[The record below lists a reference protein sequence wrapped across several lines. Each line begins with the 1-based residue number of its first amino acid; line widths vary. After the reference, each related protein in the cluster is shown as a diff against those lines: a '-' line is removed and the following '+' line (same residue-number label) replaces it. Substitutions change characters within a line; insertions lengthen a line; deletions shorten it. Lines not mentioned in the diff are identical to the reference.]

1 MPQIRDTVSAK
12 MAMSQAANLLE
23 KALGHTGDATT
34 EQNVSNPNRDI
45 EKYADPSGEKMKALV
60 WNGKNDVK
68 VIETFKPAK
77 IEDTDI
83 IVKVTGS
90 TICGSDLHLLHGAV
104 VELQKGDILGH
115 EFCGVVD
122 SVGPSISKI
131 KPGDRVVCS
140 FQIACGQCMYCQKKL
155 SSQCEKT
162 NDNTIE
168 NIMYGGRTAG
178 MLGYSHFTGGYAGGQ
193 AEYVRVAYGDV
204 NLLKIPDAVPDEKA
218 LYLSD
223 VLATS
228 WNCVVDT
235 GVKEGDVVAIWGAG
249 PIGQMCAD
257 FSFMNGAKRVIIIDG
272 GAGAWR
278 LDYVKS
284 KLPKVETLNFTD
296 LPKGESVTSQLK
308 KMEHGGPDVA
318 LECVAG
324 EYAKGWGHYFEM
336 LLGMETDT
344 SEIINEMITSV
355 KSFGRC
361 GVTGVYVGFTNHF
374 NIGSLMERGIRL
386 IGNGQAPV
394 HLYWED
400 LLKKIEDGS
409 IDPLKMVSHRVALE
423 EMETVYKKYDARE
436 PGMQKIFV
444 QTKFSFPPSE
454 GAPQLTTF
462 NS

>member
-1 MPQIRDTVSAK
+1 
-12 MAMSQAANLLE
+12 MALSQAAAGLE
-23 KALGHTGDATT
+23 KVVGHTGDATT
-34 EQNVSNPNRDI
+34 EQNLSNPSKDAG
-45 EKYADPSGEKMKALV
+45 KYADPSGEKMKALI
-60 WNGKNDVK
+60 WNGKNSVK
-68 VIETFKPAK
+68 VVETFKPAR
-77 IEDTDI
+77 IEDTDV

-90 TICGSDLHLLHGAV
+90 TICGSDLHLYHGSV
-104 VELQKGDILGH
+104 IELQKGDILGH

-122 SVGPSISKI
+122 SVGLSISKV

-140 FQIACGQCMYCQKKL
+140 FQIACGSCMYCQKKL

-168 NIMYGGRTAG
+168 NAMYGGRTAG

-204 NLLKIPDAVPDEKA
+204 NLLKLPENIADEKG

-223 VLATS
+223 VLSTS

-257 FSFMNGAKRVIIIDG
+257 MSFMNGASRVILIDG
-272 GAGAWR
+272 GAAAWR

-284 KLPKVETLNFTD
+284 KLPKVETINFSD
-296 LPKGESVTSQLK
+296 LPKGESITSTLK

-318 LECVAG
+318 LECAAG
-324 EYAKGWGHYFEM
+324 EYAKGWAHYFEI
-336 LLGMETDT
+336 LLGVETDT
-344 SEIINEMITSV
+344 SEIINECITSV
-355 KSFGRC
+355 KNFGRV

-409 IDPLKMVSHRVALE
+409 LDPYHMLSHRVRLE
-423 EMETVYKKYDARE
+423 EMEELYRRFDARE
-436 PGMQKIFV
+436 KGLQKVFV
-444 QTKFSFPPSE
+444 ETKFSNPPAE
-454 GAPQLTTF
+454 GTPQLTKWGTATW
-462 NS
+462 

>member
-1 MPQIRDTVSAK
+1 
-12 MAMSQAANLLE
+12 MAMSQAAALVE
-23 KALGHTGDATT
+23 KVVGHTGDATT
-34 EQNVSNPNRDI
+34 EQNLTNPNKDPG
-45 EKYADPSGEKMKALV
+45 KYADPSGEKMKALV

-77 IEDTDI
+77 IEDTDV

-90 TICGSDLHLLHGAV
+90 TVCGSDLHLLHGAI

-122 SVGPSISKI
+122 SVGPKISKV
-131 KPGDRVVCS
+131 KEGDRVVCS
-140 FQIACGQCMYCQKKL
+140 FQIACGHCMYCDKKL
-155 SSQCEKT
+155 SSQCENT

-204 NLLKIPDAVPDEKA
+204 NLLKIPDGVPDEKA

-223 VLATS
+223 VLSTS

-235 GVKEGDVVAIWGAG
+235 GVKKGDTVAVWGAG
-249 PIGQMCAD
+249 PIGQMCVD
-257 FSFMNGAKRVIIIDG
+257 FSFFVGAERVIVIDG

-284 KLPKVETLNFTD
+284 KIPKTETLDFTN
-296 LPKGESVTSQLK
+296 LPKGENVTSQLK
-308 KMEHGGPDVA
+308 KMVKGGPDVA

-324 EYAKGWGHYFEM
+324 EYAKGWAHYFEM
-336 LLGMETDT
+336 MSGAETDT

-355 KSFGRC
+355 KAFGRC
-361 GVTGVYVGFTNHF
+361 GVTGVYAGFTNHF

-400 LLKKIEDGS
+400 LLKKIQDGS
-409 IDPLKMVSHRVALE
+409 IEPLKMVSHRVLLDELE
-423 EMETVYKKYDARE
+423 EVYKRYDARE
-436 PGMQKIFV
+436 QGMQKV
-444 QTKFSFPPSE
+444 YVATKFSFPPAE
-454 GAPQLTTF
+454 GTPELTRYGTA
-462 NS
+462 

>member
-1 MPQIRDTVSAK
+1 
-12 MAMSQAANLLE
+12 MALSQAAAKVE
-23 KALGHTGDATT
+23 QAIGHTGDATT
-34 EQNVSNPNRDI
+34 EQNLTNPAKDPS
-45 EKYADPSGEKMKALV
+45 KYADPSGEKMKALV
-60 WNGKNDVK
+60 WNGKNNVK
-68 VIETFKPAK
+68 VIETFKPAR
-77 IEDTDI
+77 IEDTDV

-90 TICGSDLHLLHGAV
+90 TICGSDLHLYHGAV

-122 SVGPSISKI
+122 SVGPSISKV

-140 FQIACGQCMYCQKKL
+140 FQIACGSCMYCRKKL
-155 SSQCEKT
+155 SSQCERT

-193 AEYVRVAYGDV
+193 AEFVRVGYGDV
-204 NLLKIPDAVPDEKA
+204 NLLKIPDKVPDEQA

-223 VLATS
+223 VLSTS

-235 GVKEGDVVAIWGAG
+235 GVKDGDVVAIWGAG
-249 PIGQMCAD
+249 PIGQMCAEM
-257 FSFMNGAKRVIIIDG
+257 SFMNGASRVILIDG
-272 GAGAWR
+272 GPAAWR

-284 KLPKVETLNFTD
+284 KLPKVETINFSD
-296 LPKGESVTSQLK
+296 LAKGESITSTLK

-318 LECVAG
+318 LECAAG
-324 EYAKGWGHYFEM
+324 EYAKGWAHYFEM
-336 LLGMETDT
+336 LLGAETDT
-344 SEIINEMITSV
+344 SEILNEMITSV

-400 LLKKIEDGS
+400 LLKKLQDGS
-409 IDPLKMVSHRVALE
+409 LDARHMLSHRVKLE
-423 EMETVYKKYDARE
+423 EMEELYKRFDARE
-436 PGMQKIFV
+436 KGLQKVFV
-444 QTKFSFPPSE
+444 QTRFSQPPSE
-454 GAPQLTTF
+454 GTPPLTEWGTA
-462 NS
+462 